1 MRSPT
6 SISCRLSLALAALS
20 LCLITPPAGQADNQK
35 NCGCKKREQVY
46 KSVIVGL
53 GPAPDFSPGNRC
65 APGGTASVPG
75 TGHDTVLGSF
85 NSTQS
90 HCITP
95 GSLAFTNGQFTAT
108 QTADADGNGV
118 LDTLTGNY
126 GGTLVPTAQP
136 NVLMIDGRFIFA
148 TSTGLVGKGIAS
160 GRIVFNQDG
169 TADAIVAIDGCV
181 AEERDRRDETAFP
194 F

>member
-6 SISCRLSLALAALS
+6 SISRHLGLALAALS

-35 NCGCKKREQVY
+35 NCGCKKKEQVY
-46 KSVIVGL
+46 KSVIVGV

-85 NSTQS
+85 SSTQS

-95 GSLAFTNGQFTAT
+95 SSLDFTNGQFTAT
-108 QTADADGNGV
+108 QTADTDGNGV

-136 NVLMIDGRFIFA
+136 NVVLIDGRFIFA

-160 GRIVFNQDG
+160 GRVVFNQNG
-169 TADAIVAIDGCV
+169 TADAIVTIDGCV
-181 AEERDRRDETAFP
+181 EEE
-194 F
+194 

>member
-6 SISCRLSLALAALS
+6 SISRHLGLALAALS

-35 NCGCKKREQVY
+35 NCGCKKKEQVY

-95 GSLAFTNGQFTAT
+95 GSLDFTNGQFTAT
-108 QTADADGNGV
+108 QTADTDGNGV

-136 NVLMIDGRFIFA
+136 NVVLIDGRFIFA

-160 GRIVFNQDG
+160 GRVVFNQNG
-169 TADAIVAIDGCV
+169 TADAIVTIDGCV
-181 AEERDRRDETAFP
+181 EEE
-194 F
+194 